1 MVAQIDRLKSDLA
14 KIEAFAIQLKR
25 EGREDL
31 SKRVWSK
38 RNYLQNYIEEISA

>member
-14 KIEAFAIQLKR
+14 KIEAFAIQLKH